1 MEMEAKCRLEA
12 LHKLRE
18 RLCTK
23 TEPRQLY
30 KTLKKLSSQPML
42 GDILEEIGFKQT
54 IKLMKKQQLLVPF
67 AKDLA
72 ARWSEQSQFGSQ
84 PDPGSQQ
91 DFDFPRSPKSEIR
104 SNSPEDKRQKP
115 AFWGHRENG
124 SQVLEVS
131 SSSPQLSMIESMDTS
146 SKQITNGSPNAEPA
160 GKMTQRGSFSENARH
175 REPGTKTLSRKPE
188 AGPAKQSLSLVRAK
202 SPGPCIQEDHHPAS
216 FEACL
221 DYDCSPSSSVLPPRK
236 RKRKSTWKAEAQS
249 PGAKVPR
256 DKSPSC
262 EDLNLLLVASPF
274 PETTSNLQTCFPQD
288 GPEDSSLQDDLEA
301 APWACRKYFKTPVV
315 SGGRRA
321 RPFPQNSNQG
331 RLAKQH
337 SRWET
342 HCQPA
347 LEEGPLWSLHQEDS
361 PGTHINTAQRTGSQ
375 SESQTHLKMQES
387 LQLRLQ
393 ALCARI
399 QNTQTKKPQGRQT
412 KTVAFQAQVTRPGEH
427 ADSGPGPE
435 ASTENLQSLPEAS
448 GPGLLQRS
456 PCPRLGGSSIGSN
469 MTRAK
474 KPAPLMAKALK
485 DYKKW

>member
-1 MEMEAKCRLEA
+1 MEMEAECRLEA

-18 RLCTK
+18 RLCTV
-23 TEPRQLY
+23 TEPRQVY
-30 KTLKKLSSQPML
+30 KTLKKLSSLPML
-42 GDILEEIGFKQT
+42 GDILEEIGFQQT

-84 PDPGSQQ
+84 ADAGSQN
-91 DFDFPRSPKSEIR
+91 DFDFPRSPKAEIR
-104 SNSPEDKRQKP
+104 SNSPEDKPQKP
-115 AFWGHRENG
+115 AFRGHRENG

-131 SSSPQLSMIESMDTS
+131 SSSPQHSVTESMDTS

-160 GKMTQRGSFSENARH
+160 GKRTQRGSFWDHQLETESQGKELRALL
-175 REPGTKTLSRKPE
+175 PGRPPS
-188 AGPAKQSLSLVRAK
+188 G
-202 SPGPCIQEDHHPAS
+202 S

-274 PETTSNLQTCFPQD
+274 PENTSNLQTCFPQD
-288 GPEDSSLQDDLEA
+288 GPEDSSLQDDLES

-315 SGGRRA
+315 SGGRRD
-321 RPFPQNSNQG
+321 RPLPQNSNQG

-337 SRWET
+337 SRWKT

-347 LEEGPLWSLHQEDS
+347 LEEGPLWSLHQEDP
-361 PGTHINTAQRTGSQ
+361 PGTHINTAQQTGSQ

-399 QNTQTKKPQGRQT
+399 HNTQSKKPQGRQT

-427 ADSGPGPE
+427 ADSGT
-435 ASTENLQSLPEAS
+435 A
-448 GPGLLQRS
+448 GPGNARTAATIEKSDREPPRKVRGFVGKRS
-456 PCPRLGGSSIGSN
+456 C
-469 MTRAK
+469 
-474 KPAPLMAKALK
+474 PAP
-485 DYKKW
+485 D